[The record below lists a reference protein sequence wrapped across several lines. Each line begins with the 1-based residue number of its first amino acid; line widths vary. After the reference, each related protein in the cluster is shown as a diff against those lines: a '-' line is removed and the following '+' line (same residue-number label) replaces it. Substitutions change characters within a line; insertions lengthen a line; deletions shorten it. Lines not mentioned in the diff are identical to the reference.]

1 MKPNS
6 PCLNEHFTLEIKNIA
21 FSLASRH
28 QRLLCY
34 ELSADKLLYSPTEN
48 GPCQKQALLRFE
60 TQDVQRSLSLLPGIS
75 EDTSVCH
82 LFWIKQDRITVKRSC
97 CYVIIAVNELDSTF
111 ARIEDILY
119 IMGEVIL
126 LVQHYSMRMQ
136 FRFHRTGHLF
146 V

>member
-34 ELSADKLLYSPTEN
+34 ELSADKFLYSPTEN

-126 LVQHYSMRMQ
+126 LVQHYN
-136 FRFHRTGHLF
+136 
-146 V
+146 